1 MQLRINCK
9 SPRRSLGYWP
19 VLIYLLLL
27 AYAPAVTS
35 HASGLSSE
43 LEKGFRNPPES
54 ARPWVYWF
62 VMDGNLSRE
71 GITADFEA
79 LKRAGVGGVIFM
91 EVDVGIPRGP
101 VKFMSPEWRALFKH
115 AVTEAERLGL
125 QITLNAGPG
134 WTGSGGPWVKPEQ
147 SMQHIVASAVDVTG
161 PKHFDEVLP
170 RPQRRP
176 AFFGDGQLPPELEK
190 AKNDFY
196 RDVMVLAFPTPA
208 GNERISDID
217 EKALYVRAPYS
228 SAPNVKARLPS
239 EASYPAVP
247 PEAVVAADRV
257 VDLTAKLDAG
267 GRLAWEVPTGKWTIL
282 RFGRTSNGAGTRPAP
297 LPGLGLES
305 DKFDKA
311 ALDAHFDAFIG
322 ALLREIGTPTNSAG
336 AGWTMLHIDSWE
348 MGAQNWTGGFRE
360 EFRHRRGYDPMRY
373 LPAVTGRVVDSLEV
387 SERFLWDLRQ
397 TAQELII
404 ENHAEHLKALG
415 HKHGL
420 GLSIEPYDMMPCA
433 DMSIGA
439 VADVPMC
446 EFWLYGFDTAF
457 SVIEVASIGH
467 TCGRPVIAAES
478 FTSGDAER
486 WQAYPGAMKVL
497 GDWAFSSGVNRI
509 VVHRY
514 QHQPWLDRKPGMTM
528 GPYGVHW
535 ERTQTWWDMVGAYH
549 EYLARCQFL
558 LRQGLPVADICYLA
572 PEGSPQVFRPPASA
586 MRGNPPERLGYNF
599 DGCAPETLMARMSVK
614 DGRLVLPDGMS
625 YGVLVLPETPTMTPT
640 LLRKVKELVKAG
652 ATVVGPPPLKS
663 PSLSGY
669 PGCDAEVKKLA
680 ADMWGAG
687 WEGNGSDG
695 KNGSR
700 NGARRVIWQD
710 AWNTAKVMPDAG
722 TALEHAKWI
731 WHKEGNPAVSAP
743 VGKRS
748 FRRSFTLEGRAGIE
762 SALVSMTA
770 DNSFELW
777 VNGREAGRGDNFH
790 EASVLDIKPMLR
802 AGVNVLGVAAENGG
816 SAPNPAGLIGALVIK
831 FRDGR
836 TLTVTTDK
844 DWQSAQAAKA
854 NWTTDTTA
862 AGDWTAAMELGP
874 MGMAPWGNVEKPSSE
889 PNVFCD
895 FNVISD
901 LLAKSGLPPDFE
913 SDGPIR
919 YTHRRTKEADIYFVA
934 NREDRRVEA
943 RCMFRV
949 SGKAPELF
957 DPLSGKVRDLPEFS
971 SRDGRTTAPMRF
983 EPVQSFFV
991 IFRKSVGKAKTAGQR
1006 AIAQPLAR
1014 PSSDVSFPLTPALS
1028 PRERETPRPALGESS
1043 ASGMA
1048 KKRELLLPLLEGEGR
1063 GEGEQGVLM
1072 SQAVASPT
1080 SSRNF
1085 PVATRVA
1092 EFSGPWRVSFDP
1104 KWGGPENVTFGTLE
1118 DWSKRKEDG
1127 IKFYSGTAIYRKGF
1141 DALSLPGGQ
1150 RIYLDLGAVKNLAR
1164 VRLNGQ
1170 DLGVVWCAPWRV
1182 DITGAVKARD
1192 NQLEIVV
1199 ANLWPNRLIGD
1210 QSLPPEKRLAWT
1222 TWNPFKAD
1230 SPLLESGLLGPVT
1243 LVAEKEVTVAEPISG
1258 RADAEGVPGPGS
1270 DREPLR
1276 AGTARGPGL
1285 SARATAGT
1293 ILQDVAHGLVTMADG
1308 ESNLVL
1314 RLRCDGQCLLDEV
1327 IVRGRQVVAPETGVC
1342 SAILVSNHWFTTR
1355 SGIASPKV
1363 GIDRNAVTVRDIVYG
1378 GEGVQVRETWK
1389 FMVQPEGIVWQIDR
1403 EYLTGGRLDDTYF
1416 PGWDFKA
1423 MSTWTGGMLDD
1434 GGVAWNKYLETPN
1447 ATYGAH
1453 ADGVAFWNREQGDCL
1468 RIKVVG
1474 QGDRLRA
1481 GRFAT
1486 ERNAGETPGRAGETR
1501 APLQHM
1507 AMRFSR
1513 QPSGIEAVAF
1523 SVTGTEVQPKHN
1535 LRRFL
1540 SSRQDLWAPFEVAP
1554 GRISARYSLQAL
1566 DYDAANSRGT
1576 FQGLNGRSIRE
1587 VLNTIGRYGV
1597 IDQHILGA
1605 NGWRTGFTCLHEQWF
1620 AQMGIA
1626 IDDPDYLANCAATFD
1641 YERDHA
1647 IEPSGRVKSRWCYD
1661 AGDAMPGTYDTNGY
1675 YEAQWGYLLDSQPCY
1690 AICVAELF
1698 DQTGDQAWLRGQKA
1712 ACERV
1717 LGYLL
1722 RRDADGDGLVEMMTD
1737 SHTQQRGSDW
1747 IDIIWAAHENA
1758 LVNAELYYA
1767 LTLWA
1772 DAEEILGD
1780 AAQAAEYRQ
1789 RAAKLKASYNKTTA
1803 EGGFWDPQNQWYVY
1817 WRDKDGT
1824 IHGNN
1829 FVTPVNLAAIGYGL
1843 CEDAGRRE
1851 AILGRMEEEMRKE
1864 NLFFWPL
1871 NFFPYQPDEGQAGN
1885 FPFPKYENGDIFLS
1899 WGELAVRAYAKSK
1912 PEIAVKY
1919 IKNILEKYEA
1929 DGLSFQRY
1937 LRNSQRGAGE
1947 DILAGNCMPVVG
1959 LYRDVYGIQPKHN
1972 RLYLEP
1978 HLTPDLNGTR
1988 LHYNLRDQS
1997 YVLELNTRGSR
2008 MTVGD
2013 FAVQNAE
2020 PFALNVQGD
2029 TAVFF
2034 PGSRSAPGLS
2044 VMRSRRAPVEIGID
2058 AWPASLTG
2066 SRKWAESCAERGVVM
2081 QHVVSDL
2088 QPHAVYSLLCNG
2100 RTVGSFKADGAG
2112 RIAFRRK
2119 LDDAGL
2125 QRFTL
2130 LIQ

>member
-1 MQLRINCK
+1 
-9 SPRRSLGYWP
+9 
-19 VLIYLLLL
+19 
-27 AYAPAVTS
+27 
-35 HASGLSSE
+35 
-43 LEKGFRNPPES
+43 
-54 ARPWVYWF
+54 
-62 VMDGNLSRE
+62 
-71 GITADFEA
+71 
-79 LKRAGVGGVIFM
+79 
-91 EVDVGIPRGP
+91 
-101 VKFMSPEWRALFKH
+101 
-115 AVTEAERLGL
+115 
-125 QITLNAGPG
+125 
-134 WTGSGGPWVKPEQ
+134 
-147 SMQHIVASAVDVTG
+147 VASAVDVTG
-161 PKHFDEVLP
+161 PRHFDEVLP

-208 GNERISDID
+208 GNARISDID

-239 EASYPAVP
+239 AASYPTLRA
-247 PEAVVAADRV
+247 EAVVAADRV
-257 VDLTAKLDAG
+257 VDLTTKLDAS
-267 GRLAWEVPTGKWTIL
+267 GRLAWEAPAGKWTIL

-322 ALLREIGTPTNSAG
+322 ALLREIGPRKKSPGT
-336 AGWTMLHIDSWE
+336 GWTMLHIDSWE
-348 MGAQNWTGGFRE
+348 MGAQNWTAAFRA
-360 EFRHRRGYDPMRY
+360 EFRRRRGYDLMRY
-373 LPAVTGRVVDSLEV
+373 LPAMTGRVVDNLEV

-433 DMSIGA
+433 DLSIGA

-457 SVIEVASIGH
+457 SVIEAASIGH
-467 TCGRPVIAAES
+467 TCGRPVVAAES

-497 GDWAFSSGVNRI
+497 GDWALSSGVNRI
-509 VVHRY
+509 VFHRY
-514 QHQPWLDRKPGMTM
+514 QHQPWLDRKPGLTM

-549 EYLARCQFL
+549 EYLARCQFM

-586 MRGNPPERLGYNF
+586 TRGKPPERLGYNF

-625 YGVLVLPETPTMTPT
+625 YRVLVLPETPTMTPA

-663 PSLSGY
+663 PSLRGY

-680 ADMWGAG
+680 REMWGDRVVEN
-687 WEGNGSDG
+687 WSDG
-695 KNGSR
+695 KEIDGSAPVTQYANTPFIGR
-700 NGARRVIWQD
+700 HVIWQEG
-710 AWNTAKVMPDAG
+710 WNTATVMPDAESPL
-722 TALEHAKWI
+722 AEAKWI
-731 WHKEGNPAVSAP
+731 WDKEGNPAVSAP
-743 VGKRS
+743 VGKRY
-748 FRRSFTLEGRAGIE
+748 FRRSFTLEGKEGIE

-777 VNGREAGRGDNFH
+777 LNGREAGRGDNFH
-790 EASVLDIKPMLR
+790 EAAVLDIKPMLR
-802 AGVNVLGVAAENGG
+802 VGVNVLAVAAENGG
-816 SAPNPAGLIGALVIK
+816 TTPNPAGLIGTLIIK
-831 FRDGR
+831 YRDGQK
-836 TLTVTTDK
+836 LTVTTDK
-844 DWQSAQAAKA
+844 DWHSAQAAKA
-854 NWTTDTTA
+854 KWTTDTTA
-862 AGDWTAAMELGP
+862 AGDWTSAMELGP
-874 MGMAPWGNVEKPSSE
+874 MGMAPWGKVEKPSTE
-889 PNVFCD
+889 PNVFCE
-895 FNVISD
+895 FNVAAD

-934 NREDRRVEA
+934 NREDRWVEA
-943 RCMFRV
+943 NCMFRV
-949 SGKAPELF
+949 SAKAPELW
-957 DPLSGKVRDLPEFS
+957 DPLSGQVRDLPEFTS
-971 SRDGRTTAPMRF
+971 HGGRTAVPMRF
-983 EPVQSFFV
+983 EPAQSFFV
-991 IFRKSVGKAKTAGQR
+991 IFRKSVGKARGAGQG
-1006 AIAQPLAR
+1006 AIAQPPAR
-1014 PSSDVSFPLTPALS
+1014 SSSDVSFPLTPALS
-1028 PRERETPRPALGESS
+1028 LGERETPRPSLAKGS
-1043 ASGMA
+1043 ASGVA
-1048 KKRELLLPLLEGEGR
+1048 KRRELVLPLPEGEGR
-1063 GEGEQGVLM
+1063 GEGASGVLM
-1072 SQAVASPT
+1072 TQAIVPAT

-1085 PVATRVA
+1085 PVAKKVA
-1092 EFSGPWRVSFDP
+1092 ELSGPWKVSFDP
-1104 KWGGPENVTFGTLE
+1104 KWGGPENVTFEALE

-1127 IKFYSGTAIYRKGF
+1127 IRFYSGTAIYRKGF
-1141 DALSLPGGQ
+1141 DAPSLPDGQ
-1150 RIYLDLGAVKNLAR
+1150 RIYLDLGVVKNLAR

-1222 TWNPFKAD
+1222 TWNPFKTD

-1243 LVAEKEVTVAEPISG
+1243 LVAEKEVTVAKSISG
-1258 RADAEGVPGPGS
+1258 RADAEGVPGSGS
-1270 DREPLR
+1270 DREPSRLAALQESPASPKSKDASKSSEPLR

-1308 ESNLVL
+1308 GSNLVL
-1314 RLRCDGQCLLDEV
+1314 RLNCDGQCLLDEV

-1342 SAILVSNHWFTTR
+1342 SAILVSNRWFTTR
-1355 SGIASPKV
+1355 SGIVSPKV
-1363 GIDRNAVTVRDIVYG
+1363 DIARDTVTVRDIFYG
-1378 GEGVQVRETWK
+1378 GDGVQVKETWK
-1389 FMVQPEGIVWQIDR
+1389 FTVHPEEIVWQIDR
-1403 EYLTGGRLDDTYF
+1403 DYLSGGWLDDTYF
-1416 PGWDFKA
+1416 PGWDFKD
-1423 MSTWTGGMLDD
+1423 MGTWTGGMLDD

-1453 ADGVAFWNREQGDCL
+1453 AEGVTFWSRQQGDCL

-1474 QGDRLRA
+1474 QGDRLPT

-1486 ERNAGETPGRAGETR
+1486 RPNAGGTPVRAGETR
-1501 APLQHM
+1501 APLRQM
-1507 AMRFSR
+1507 AMRFSH

-1523 SVTGTEVQPKHN
+1523 SLNGTEVQPKHN

-1554 GRISARYSLQAL
+1554 GRISSRYSLQAL
-1566 DYDAANSRGT
+1566 DYNETYSRGT
-1576 FQGLNGRSIRE
+1576 FQGLNGQSIRE

-1605 NGWRTGFTCLHEQWF
+1605 NGWRTGYTCLHEQWF
-1620 AQMGIA
+1620 SQMGIA
-1626 IDDPDYLANCAATFD
+1626 LDDPDYLANCAATFD
-1641 YERDHA
+1641 FERDHA
-1647 IEPSGRVKSRWCYD
+1647 IEASGRVKSRWCYD

-1698 DQTGDQAWLRGQKA
+1698 DQTGDQAWLRGQKS

-1722 RRDADGDGLVEMMTD
+1722 RRDEDGDGLVEMMTD

-1772 DAEEILGD
+1772 EAEEVLGD
-1780 AAQAAEYRQ
+1780 TAQAAEYRQ

-1817 WRDKDGT
+1817 WRDKDGS

-1843 CEDAGRRE
+1843 CDDAGRRE

-1871 NFFPYQPDEGQAGN
+1871 NFFPYQRDEGKAGN
-1885 FPFPKYENGDIFLS
+1885 FPFPNYENGDIFLS
-1899 WGELAVRAYAKSK
+1899 WGELAVRAYAKSQ
-1912 PEIAVKY
+1912 PGIAVKY
-1919 IKNILEKYEA
+1919 IKNVLEKYEE

-1947 DILAGNCMPVVG
+1947 DILAGNCMTVVG

-1988 LHYNLRDQS
+1988 LHYNLRNQS
-1997 YVLELNTRGSR
+1997 YVLDLSTSGSR
-2008 MTVGD
+2008 MTVED
-2013 FAVQNAE
+2013 FAVQDAE
-2020 PFALNVQGD
+2020 PFALKVQGD
-2029 TAVFF
+2029 TAEFF
-2034 PGSRSAPGLS
+2034 PGSRNAPALS
-2044 VMRSRRAPVEIGID
+2044 VTRSRRAPVEISID
-2058 AWPASLTG
+2058 AWSASLTG
-2066 SRKWAESCAERGVVM
+2066 TRKWGEACAEHGVAV
-2081 QHVVSDL
+2081 QHMVSDL
-2088 QPHAVYSLLCNG
+2088 QPLAVYSLLCNG
-2100 RTVGSFKADGAG
+2100 RTVGSFEADGAG
-2112 RIAFRRK
+2112 RIAFSRK
-2119 LDDAGL
+2119 LNDAGL
-2125 QRFTL
+2125 ERFTL